1 MRSMNHVSALSTM
14 PDAPKQPSSA
24 PEADNPH
31 RTFDGQE
38 EGHVPTFPVPERNL
52 GKDGYPAPFVQGGL
66 DGWKEEWKKSVGD
79 QGDEWWR
86 KAAEDNLYWHR
97 PFTTVRAGGFE
108 NGDTQ
113 WLCVLSGL
121 LFFPS
126 TFH

>member
-1 MRSMNHVSALSTM
+1 MRFMNHVSDPLIM
-14 PDAPKQPSSA
+14 PDAPKQSSSA

-113 WLCVLSGL
+113 WLCVSLS
-121 LFFPS
+121 LFVSPL